1 MKAYPGAAGQ
11 ISSLNP
17 PPFSKPSKPRQL
29 TSPQT
34 QVEAGGTTYFISPDQ
49 QVPQN
54 NIFFSYH
61 FDCTPLQPSYAPGYS
76 MYTKPLTNVARS
88 TRAPSF
94 FTPESLRQDLLAR
107 ESICLSQPLSADS
120 CPSEVDHYHNLCP
133 LERVD
138 TTPPDQVGG
147 LSL

>member
-1 MKAYPGAAGQ
+1 MLLVRSLPSTLPPFPNQASRGNLPPHRHRSRLVEPPTSYLLTNRYHK
-11 ISSLNP
+11 ITFSSLIT
-17 PPFSKPSKPRQL
+17 L
-29 TSPQT
+29 T
-34 QVEAGGTTYFISPDQ
+34 
-49 QVPQN
+49 VPLP
-54 NIFFSYH
+54 
-61 FDCTPLQPSYAPGYS
+61 PLQPSYAPGYS